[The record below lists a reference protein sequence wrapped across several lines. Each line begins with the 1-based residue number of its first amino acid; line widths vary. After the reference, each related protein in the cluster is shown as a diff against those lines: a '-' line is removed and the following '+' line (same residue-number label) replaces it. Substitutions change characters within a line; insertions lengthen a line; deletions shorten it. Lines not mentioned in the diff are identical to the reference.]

1 MFLTVPPRCLPHP
14 EPEPASFGPDVG
26 LKANQGLSPPP
37 LNNMSTSSS
46 STMWIIFLW
55 EKQMIGWGQGGKG
68 LRSQSFIGRQ
78 MSHVEKKKEYNWR
91 GTGGKAG
98 ISETMKRAR
107 HGKRSDTRDSFFCG
121 HYGSISEADLANVM
135 WGISAT
141 NQSWNL
147 PQSLWQFPAHLNHLS
162 GALLLLLA

>member
-1 MFLTVPPRCLPHP
+1 MT
-14 EPEPASFGPDVG
+14 
-26 LKANQGLSPPP
+26 
-37 LNNMSTSSS
+37 
-46 STMWIIFLW
+46 
-55 EKQMIGWGQGGKG
+55 GWGQGGEG

-78 MSHVEKKKEYNWR
+78 MSHVEKKKKNITEE
-91 GTGGKAG
+91 GLGGKAG
-98 ISETMKRAR
+98 ISETMKRVR

-162 GALLLLLA
+162 GALLLLLAQPSYHSWLCLTCCRKKVRTIQQLIFWCAESFLNVVQGACHSHLCVFISGVT